1 MKIAIHVVVTA
12 LIALVLS
19 GSPAFA
25 QAQTMSAEEQAN
37 LKVVSDWW
45 REVLQAGHTELAEKY
60 MAEDYL
66 QHNPNISTGRAAF
79 VQVFSRR
86 APRDIQPAL
95 NPAPVIQ
102 FAKGPYVVF
111 VWEREAKDQS
121 GATYKYS
128 FFDIMRVQ
136 NGRVAEHWDSV
147 FKNAPPAGQ
156 PAPAPVVPGIGPRPA
171 KPRNTPAEQAV
182 EDIANLEFKDI
193 LQYGHLEL
201 ADKVMAPGYIQHN
214 PNVPTVLHNA
224 MIAPLVRFPITGA
237 IWYQGES
244 NASRAE
250 QYKTLFPAMITDW
263 RNKWDQGDFPFFFVQ
278 LANFMD
284 AKPEPEEDAWAELRE
299 AQRLTLSLP
308 KTGMACIIDIGEAK
322 DIHPRNKQDVGKR
335 LALAARVLRQVL
347 IDHHRQ
353 KDALKRGGGLLRVDL
368 DPERPAAEST
378 MVEFGSMQAALE
390 SLRVLHERQ
399 AQVLELRIFGGL
411 TVEQVAQAL
420 GVSRRTVEADWTVAR
435 AFLRRELSRGA
446 RV

>member
-1 MKIAIHVVVTA
+1 MKIPIQVVVTA
-12 LIALVLS
+12 LIALVVS
-19 GSPAFA
+19 ASPAFA
-25 QAQTMSAEEQAN
+25 QAKTMSAEEQAN

-95 NPAPVIQ
+95 TPAPVIQ

-121 GATYKYS
+121 GATYKYN

-156 PAPAPVVPGIGPRPA
+156 PAPAPVVPGIGPRPV
-171 KPRNTPAEQAV
+171 KPSNTPAEQAV

-214 PNVPTVLHNA
+214 PNVPT
-224 MIAPLVRFPITGA
+224 G
-237 IWYQGES
+237 
-244 NASRAE
+244 RAGFVE
-250 QYKTLFPAMITDW
+250 
-263 RNKWDQGDFPFFFVQ
+263 FFKKF
-278 LANFMD
+278 
-284 AKPEPEEDAWAELRE
+284 AKPEPIRAAWKDEPELTITSGN
-299 AQRLTLSLP
+299 LTIY
-308 KTGMACIIDIGEAK
+308 MF
-322 DIHPRNKQDVGKR
+322 KR
-335 LALAARVLRQVL
+335 FSADPADPSKVYKWNWFDMV
-347 IDHHRQ
+347 
-353 KDALKRGGGLLRVDL
+353 RVDNGQVQEHW
-368 DPERPAAEST
+368 DMAMKTPAPMSVPMPAG
-378 MVEFGSMQAALE
+378 F
-390 SLRVLHERQ
+390 
-399 AQVLELRIFGGL
+399 
-411 TVEQVAQAL
+411 
-420 GVSRRTVEADWTVAR
+420 
-435 AFLRRELSRGA
+435 REYR
-446 RV
+446 